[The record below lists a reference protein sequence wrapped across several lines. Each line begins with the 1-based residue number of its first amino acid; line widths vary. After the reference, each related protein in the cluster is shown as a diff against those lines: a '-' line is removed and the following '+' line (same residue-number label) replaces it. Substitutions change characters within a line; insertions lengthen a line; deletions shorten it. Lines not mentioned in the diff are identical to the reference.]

1 MSLLSIG
8 HLRKA
13 YGGALA
19 LKDASLEL
27 RAGETLALMGENGA
41 GKSTLIKILAGAVAP
56 DAGDIRIEGAQASLR
71 SPEEAYQR
79 GLRFIHQEL
88 NVVPGLSVAENIFLG
103 RVYPRRLGL
112 VDWRALNAR
121 ARAALAALGVEHVAP
136 ETTVSKLPV
145 GDRMLVKIAAAFLED
160 DAARARIFVM
170 DEPTAALTREEAER
184 LFQIIGALRE
194 RGCGIL
200 FVSHRLDEVLGVADR
215 ISVLRD
221 GETCATLDAKDATK
235 ARLIELMTGRRD
247 IGGDRGPAAARGAA
261 AAVLTVEGLAGDGLR
276 DISFALRGGEI
287 LGFTGLAGAGHER
300 LIRALV
306 TSAGAGRLTLEG
318 EPAALS
324 GPADAWARGIA
335 LTPRERRA
343 EGLLLKHDIA
353 SNVSLP
359 HLARL
364 SRLSWFLDR
373 RKERAAA
380 ADLSRRVRLKA
391 SGPRQK
397 VSTLSGGNQQ
407 KVLLA
412 RAMAGAPRVLLLDEP
427 TRGVDVAAKFDIY
440 AFLQEVAAAGASV
453 IVVSS
458 DQEELLRLCSRVAV
472 LREGRLA
479 ATVPAEGLTPQ
490 RLLALCYGDP
500 GE

>member
-13 YGGALA
+13 YGGVLA
-19 LKDASLEL
+19 LKNASLGL

-56 DAGDIRIEGAQASLR
+56 DEGDIRVEGAAASLR
-71 SPEEAYQR
+71 SPEEAHQR

-88 NVVPGLSVAENIFLG
+88 NVVSGLSVAENIFLG
-103 RVYPRRLGL
+103 RLYPRRLGL

-121 ARAALAALGVEHVAP
+121 AHAALAALGVEHVAP
-136 ETTVSKLPV
+136 EIIVSKLPV

-160 DAARARIFVM
+160 DAAGARIFVM
-170 DEPTAALTREEAER
+170 DEPTAALTREESER
-184 LFQIIGALRE
+184 LFQIVGALRA

-200 FVSHRLDEVLGVADR
+200 FVSHRLDEVLAIAAR
-215 ISVLRD
+215 ITVLRD
-221 GETCATLDAKDATK
+221 GETCATLNANDATK
-235 ARLIELMTGRRD
+235 ERLIELMTGRKD
-247 IGGDRGPAAARGAA
+247 IAGDRNSATPRNAPI
-261 AAVLTVEGLAGDGLR
+261 VLTVNGLARDGLH
-276 DISFALRGGEI
+276 DISFDLCRGEI
-287 LGFTGLAGAGHER
+287 LGFTGLAGAGPER
-300 LIRALV
+300 LIRALAA
-306 TSAGAGRLTLEG
+306 SAGAGQMTIEG
-318 EPAALS
+318 APVALR

-343 EGLLLKHDIA
+343 EGLLLKQDVA

-359 HLARL
+359 HLKRL
-364 SRLSWFLDR
+364 SRLRWFIDR
-373 RKERAAA
+373 REERARAV
-380 ADLSRRVRLKA
+380 DMGRRVRLKA

-397 VSTLSGGNQQ
+397 AWTLSGGNQQ

-412 RAMAGAPRVLLLDEP
+412 RAVAGAPRVLLLDEP

-440 AFLQEVAAAGASV
+440 AFLREITAAGASV
-453 IVVSS
+453 LVVSS
-458 DQEELLRLCSRVAV
+458 DLEELLRLCSRVAM
-472 LREGRLA
+472 LREGRIA
-479 ATVPAEGLTPQ
+479 ATVPTEGLTPQ

-500 GE
+500 RD

>member
-56 DAGDIRIEGAQASLR
+56 DAGDIRIKGAQASLR
-71 SPEEAYQR
+71 SPEEAHQR

-121 ARAALAALGVEHVAP
+121 ASAALAALGVEHVAS
-136 ETTVSKLPV
+136 ETIVSKLPV

-160 DAARARIFVM
+160 DAVRARIFVM

-184 LFQIIGALRE
+184 LFQIIGALRG

-221 GETCATLDAKDATK
+221 GETCATLDAKDSTK
-235 ARLIELMTGRRD
+235 ARLIELMTGRKD
-247 IGGDRGPAAARGAA
+247 IGGDRGPAAPRGA
-261 AAVLTVEGLAGDGLR
+261 AAVLTVDGLAGDGLR
-276 DISFALRGGEI
+276 DISFDLRRGEI

-343 EGLLLKHDIA
+343 EGLLLKHDVA

-373 RKERAAA
+373 GRERAAA
-380 ADLSRRVRLKA
+380 AALSRRVRLKA

-453 IVVSS
+453 VVVSS
-458 DQEELLRLCSRVAV
+458 DHEELLRLCSRVAV

-500 GE
+500 GD

>member
-1 MSLLSIG
+1 MSLLSIA

-13 YGGALA
+13 YGGATA

-27 RAGETLALMGENGA
+27 SAGETLALMGENGA
-41 GKSTLIKILAGAVAP
+41 GKSTLIKILAGAVDP
-56 DAGDIRIEGAQASLR
+56 DGGEIRIEGAEASLR
-71 SPEEAYQR
+71 SPEEAHRR

-88 NVVPGLSVAENIFLG
+88 NVVPSLSVAENVFLG

-121 ARAALAALGVEHVAP
+121 AHAALSALGVEHVDP
-136 ETTVSKLPV
+136 ETIVSKLPV
-145 GDRMLVKIAAAFLED
+145 GDRMLVRIAAAFLED
-160 DAARARIFVM
+160 ESARARIFVM
-170 DEPTAALTREEAER
+170 DEPTAALTAEESER
-184 LFQIIGALRE
+184 LFRIIGALRA
-194 RGCGIL
+194 RACGIL
-200 FVSHRLDEVLGVADR
+200 FVSHRLDEVLGIADR

-221 GETCATLDAKDATK
+221 GETCAALDVKDATK
-235 ARLIELMTGRRD
+235 PKLIELMTGRKG
-247 IGGDRGPAAARGAA
+247 IAGGRSSAPPRGSPIVL
-261 AAVLTVEGLAGDGLR
+261 AVDGLAGEGLS
-276 DISFALRGGEI
+276 DIAFELHKGEI
-287 LGFTGLAGAGHER
+287 LGFTGLAGAGPER

-306 TSAGAGRLTLEG
+306 AGGAERVTLEG
-318 EPAALS
+318 APAALR
-324 GPADAWARGIA
+324 GPADAWAHGIA

-359 HLARL
+359 HLQRL
-364 SRLSWFLDR
+364 SRMRWFLDPS
-373 RKERAAA
+373 KERARAT
-380 ADLSRRVRLKA
+380 DLGRRVRLKA

-397 VSTLSGGNQQ
+397 VRTLSGGNQQ

-440 AFLQEVAAAGASV
+440 TFLQGVTAAGASA

-458 DQEELLRLCSRVAV
+458 DHEELMRLCSRVAV
-472 LREGRLA
+472 LREGRIA
-479 ATVPAEGLTPQ
+479 ATVSTEGLTPE
-490 RLLALCYGDP
+490 RLLTLCYGDP
-500 GE
+500 RD